1 MPATI
6 PPAAAPAAQIAVVSA
21 DWAAADF
28 RAPTPPPVPQKS
40 ESASATV
47 AVPAAT
53 LTDERI
59 KDAVAKTIAAA
70 PHTFSAAP
78 NQQTALRGEG
88 LSADKYATF
97 SKQFSYAKVPD
108 CFGKDTLK
116 FQPPQIGAF
125 VFTGLA
131 ALPFLVV
138 AATRGKC
145 K

>member
-21 DWAAADF
+21 DWATAD
-28 RAPTPPPVPQKS
+28 RRSPAPPPVPTKTEAS
-40 ESASATV
+40 SAAV

-53 LTDERI
+53 LTDQRI
-59 KDAVAKTIAAA
+59 KEAVAKTIATA
-70 PHTFSAAP
+70 PDTFSAAP
-78 NQQTALRGEG
+78 NQQAALRGEG

-108 CFGKDTLK
+108 CFGKDALK
-116 FQPPQIGAF
+116 FQPAQIGSF

-138 AATRGKC
+138 AAARGKC